1 MIFDRLNNSDK
12 YEALNDKFKKA
23 FDFLKTQDL
32 KKLKDGK
39 YLIDDENIFANVQ
52 TLITKDEAEKKWEAH
67 RKYIDIQYVIR
78 GKEKMGYGMFEDFK
92 SSIPYDDKKDIEFLE
107 GNTFNFINVNQGDFV
122 VFYPQDVH
130 SPMLKVEK
138 NEEIKKVIIKIAI

>member
-1 MIFDRLNNSDK
+1 
-12 YEALNDKFKKA
+12 
-23 FDFLKTQDL
+23 
-32 KKLKDGK
+32 
-39 YLIDDENIFANVQ
+39 
-52 TLITKDEAEKKWEAH
+52 
-67 RKYIDIQYVIR
+67 
-78 GKEKMGYGMFEDFK
+78 MGYGMFEDFK